1 MKYSW
6 KWRKRDLLENFVS
19 FYLYTTVTN
28 GKKILFLD
36 SILVKTWIEIFL
48 SNKTFLLLIT
58 VIFDSNF
65 IRTTIF

>member
-48 SNKTFLLLIT
+48 SNKTFLLLII

-65 IRTTIF
+65 MRTAIF